1 MKKQLTT
8 LLTITLLAGIA
19 QASVESKTWPASDKA
34 KQFVKDTVVI
44 GFFASPWGTGW
55 TEDKHL
61 HDYLGRARAAGIT
74 GHSMTIAAGSYN
86 FNQFL
91 AEHHKY
97 RDTMTQDSDQYT
109 FVHSIRDIESAHI
122 KGKTA
127 VIWNSQTSSII
138 DGDLTK
144 IALLKEMGLSS
155 IILSYNDLFRTG
167 AGCLAEFNGNET
179 GVTAWG
185 LSVVDEMVKNRIIV
199 DMSHMGHKT
208 TEGIADHME
217 KNYPSVP
224 FVYTHSLPIG
234 LYKTAPKATTR
245 GCYRNITDGQALR
258 AAKSG
263 GYVSPTFTEWMMDGV
278 WPDDITPQQ
287 CAEMIDYYVQ
297 LVGVDHV
304 GIASDDMFTTA
315 PTMNFVNAYPDLYD
329 DDGYMV
335 DAFTKS
341 GADGCGELSKILAAV
356 TDELWKMGYSDEDIA
371 KVYGGNKMRVYQQV
385 WEGVA
390 PEQHNADTEDRIK
403 LRNELKRCFE
413 SR

>member
-1 MKKQLTT
+1 MKKQMMLVVSMV
-8 LLTITLLAGIA
+8 LVAVSA
-19 QASVESKTWPASDKA
+19 MASVESKTWPATDKA

-61 HDYLGRARAAGIT
+61 HEYLGRARASGIT

-97 RDTMTQDSDQYT
+97 RDTMTQDSDNYT

-138 DGDLTK
+138 DGDLKK

-155 IILSYNDLFRTG
+155 IILSYNDLFRAG
-167 AGCLAEFNGNET
+167 AGCLAEFNGNHT

-217 KNYPSVP
+217 KNHPGVP
-224 FVYTHSLPIG
+224 FVYTHSLPMG

-258 AAKSG
+258 CAKSG

-278 WPDDITPQQ
+278 WPDDITPKQ
-287 CAEMIDYYVQ
+287 CAEMIDYYVK
-297 LVGVDHV
+297 LVGADHV
-304 GIASDDMFTTA
+304 G
-315 PTMNFVNAYPDLYD
+315 AYDFFAIVYA
-329 DDGYMV
+329 
-335 DAFTKS
+335 AF
-341 GADGCGELSKILAAV
+341 
-356 TDELWKMGYSDEDIA
+356 Y
-371 KVYGGNKMRVYQQV
+371 
-385 WEGVA
+385 
-390 PEQHNADTEDRIK
+390 
-403 LRNELKRCFE
+403 
-413 SR
+413 

>member
-1 MKKQLTT
+1 
-8 LLTITLLAGIA
+8 
-19 QASVESKTWPASDKA
+19 
-34 KQFVKDTVVI
+34 
-44 GFFASPWGTGW
+44 
-55 TEDKHL
+55 
-61 HDYLGRARAAGIT
+61 
-74 GHSMTIAAGSYN
+74 MTIAAGSYN

-97 RDTMTQDSDQYT
+97 RDTMSQDSDQYT

-122 KGKTA
+122 TGKTA

-155 IILSYNDLFRTG
+155 IILSYNDLFRAG

-217 KNYPSVP
+217 KNHPGVP

-304 GIASDDMFTTA
+304 GIASDDMFTTE

>member
-1 MKKQLTT
+1 MKRQLTI
-8 LLTITLLAGIA
+8 LLTIALLAGA
-19 QASVESKTWPASDKA
+19 VHASVESKTWPASDKA

-97 RDTMTQDSDQYT
+97 RDTMSQDSDQYT

-122 KGKTA
+122 TGKTA

-155 IILSYNDLFRTG
+155 IILSYNDLFRAG

-217 KNYPSVP
+217 KNHPGVP

-304 GIASDDMFTTA
+304 GIASDDMFTTE

>member
-1 MKKQLTT
+1 MKKQVTF
-8 LLTITLLAGIA
+8 IISMVLLATSLT
-19 QASVESKTWPASDKA
+19 ASIESKTWPASKKA
-34 KQFVKDTVVI
+34 KKFVKDTVVI

-61 HDYLGRARAAGIT
+61 HEYLGRARATGIT

-97 RDTMTQDSDQYT
+97 RDTMMQDSDNYT

-155 IILSYNDLFRTG
+155 IILSYNDLFRAG
-167 AGCLAEFNGNET
+167 AGCLAEFNGNQT

-217 KNYPSVP
+217 KNHPGVP
-224 FVYTHSLPIG
+224 FVYTHSLPMG
-234 LYKTAPKATTR
+234 LYKSAPKATTR

-258 AAKSG
+258 CAKSG

-278 WPDDITPQQ
+278 WPDDITPKQ
-287 CAEMIDYYVQ
+287 CAEMIDYYVK
-297 LVGVDHV
+297 LVGADHV

-335 DAFTKS
+335 KAFTES
-341 GADGCGELSKILAAV
+341 GAEGCGELSKILPAV
-356 TDELWKMGYSDEDIA
+356 TDELWKMGYSNEDIA
-371 KVYGGNKMRVYQQV
+371 KVYGANKMRVYQQI

-390 PEQHNADTEDRIK
+390 PKQHKADTSDRIK
-403 LRNELKRCFE
+403 LRNELKRRFN